1 MSETKIYAS
10 LYNKENLTSI
20 SPLLS
25 IESKMVKYDT
35 SLYNLDA
42 CPYTSS
48 FYSYLGMACGVS
60 FATLG
65 SAYGTAKAGKGVVAA
80 GVMKPAQAMKNTLPV
95 IMAGVLGIYGLII
108 AIVIN
113 TSLTAYNDYAIV
125 PLFISYAHLSAGLC
139 TGISSLAA
147 GIAIG
152 IAGNAGARAN
162 ARNQKLFVVMLL
174 ILVFGEAL
182 ALYGLIIGLI
192 LCFKS
197 ISIEDIC
204 NIVKIE

>member
-1 MSETKIYAS
+1 MS
-10 LYNKENLTSI
+10 NLAYDPKRI
-20 SPLLS
+20 
-25 IESKMVKYDT
+25 IE
-35 SLYNLDA
+35 A

-48 FYSYLGMACGVS
+48 FYSYLGMAIGVS
-60 FATLG
+60 FSGLG
-65 SAYGTAKAGKGVVAA
+65 SAFGTAKAGKGVVAA

-113 TSLTAYNDYAIV
+113 TSIGKYQNSTQV
-125 PLFISYAHLSAGLC
+125 PLFISFAHLAAGIC
-139 TGISSLAA
+139 TGVAALSA

-152 IAGNAGARAN
+152 IAGNAGARAS
-162 ARNQKLFVVMLL
+162 ARNSKLFVVMLL

-192 LCFKS
+192 LSFKDVTCPNRS
-197 ISIEDIC
+197 
-204 NIVKIE
+204 

>member
-1 MSETKIYAS
+1 MAT
-10 LYNKENLTSI
+10 NT
-20 SPLLS
+20 
-25 IESKMVKYDT
+25 
-35 SLYNLDA
+35 YNLDA

-48 FYSYLGMACGVS
+48 FYSYLGMGIGVS
-60 FATLG
+60 FACLG
-65 SAYGTAKAGKGVVAA
+65 SAFGTAKAGKGVVAA
-80 GVMKPAQAMKNTLPV
+80 GVMKPQQAMKNTLPV

-113 TSLTAYNDYAIV
+113 TSLTTYAKYTVV
-125 PLFISYAHLSAGLC
+125 PLFLSYGH
-139 TGISSLAA
+139 LAA
-147 GIAIG
+147 GICTGIAALSAGISIG

-162 ARNQKLFVVMLL
+162 ARNPKLFVVMLL

-197 ISIEDIC
+197 VDM
-204 NIVKIE
+204 